1 MADLRAD
8 YVIVGAGSA
17 GCVVADRLSEDG
29 AQVVLL
35 EAGPTDWHPMIH
47 IPAGALHLRANP
59 LVNWNYYAEPEAEIG
74 NRSLHWPRGRVL
86 GGTSSINGMLYVRGN
101 PADYDGWAQ
110 MGCRGWSY
118 SDVLP
123 YFKKSERY
131 APGDGQYRGK
141 SGPLLVEDYRTILPL
156 THRFVE
162 AAQQAGFPLTRDY
175 NGAVQEGVG
184 YSQMTRN
191 GRFRGSTARTF
202 LAEARRRPNLRVV
215 TKAIATRVLL
225 DGKRCIGAAFRQN
238 GVDNRALAAR
248 EVVISG
254 GTVNSPH
261 LLQISG
267 IGPAADLQSI
277 GVVVTHDLPGVGGNL
292 SDHFAARITHR
303 VKDEVSVNQLAHGL
317 KLVGEIGRFAVTG
330 RGALTFGVTTAMVF
344 CRSRE
349 GLESPDLQL
358 LFTPG
363 SYDPNG
369 IGRLEREPGMTLVV
383 CIARP
388 DSRGTIIAHSADPL
402 DRPSIRPNY
411 LSAASD
417 LRALLAGIAH
427 ARRIFAAPP
436 LARHSAAET
445 MPGADIQSDGA
456 LIAFLR
462 DAGTNLHHPVGTC
475 RMGEDPMAVV
485 DSRLRV
491 RGLEGL
497 RVVDASVMPTVTTGN
512 TNAPTIM
519 IGEKGA
525 AMIREDAASF
535 TAAGAAPARS
545 AA

>member
-1 MADLRAD
+1 MADLHAD
-8 YVIVGAGSA
+8 YAIVGAGSA
-17 GCVVADRLSEDG
+17 GCVVADRLSEGG

-118 SDVLP
+118 ADVLP
-123 YFKKSERY
+123 YFKKSEHY
-131 APGDGQYRGK
+131 APGYTQYRGK

-202 LAEARRRPNLRVV
+202 LAGARRRPNLRVV
-215 TKAIATRVLL
+215 TKAVATRLL
-225 DGKRCIGAAFRQN
+225 FDGSRCTGVAFRQN
-238 GVDNRALAAR
+238 GADNRALAAR
-248 EVVISG
+248 EVVVSG

-267 IGPAADLQSI
+267 IGPAAHLQSI
-277 GVVVTHDLPGVGGNL
+277 GVVVTHDLPGVGANL

-303 VKDEVSVNQLAHGL
+303 VKDEVSVNQLARGL
-317 KLVGEIGRFAVTG
+317 RLAGEIGRFAVTG

-369 IGRLEREPGMTLVV
+369 IGRLERDPGMTLVV
-383 CIARP
+383 CLARP
-388 DSRGTIIAHSADPL
+388 DSRGTIMAVSSDPL
-402 DRPSIRPNY
+402 ARPAIRPNY

-417 LRALLAGIAH
+417 VQALLAGTGI

-436 LARHSAAET
+436 LARHSAAE
-445 MPGADIQSDGA
+445 P
-456 LIAFLR
+456 
-462 DAGTNLHHPVGTC
+462 
-475 RMGEDPMAVV
+475 
-485 DSRLRV
+485 
-491 RGLEGL
+491 
-497 RVVDASVMPTVTTGN
+497 
-512 TNAPTIM
+512 APTCI
-519 IGEKGA
+519 
-525 AMIREDAASF
+525 IRS
-535 TAAGAAPARS
+535 APAAWAKTRWRS
-545 AA
+545 STRGCACAGWRGCGSSTPR